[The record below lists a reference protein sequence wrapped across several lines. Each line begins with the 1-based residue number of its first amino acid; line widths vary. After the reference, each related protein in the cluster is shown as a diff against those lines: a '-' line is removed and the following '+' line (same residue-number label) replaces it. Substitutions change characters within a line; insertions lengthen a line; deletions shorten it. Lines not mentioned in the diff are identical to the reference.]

1 LFRNYGLD
9 NKKIKRKFFLLQVC
23 VIIYMD
29 MSTSCVVC
37 GTKSQDYAIECYCC
51 GNYYCSDKC
60 KVQDHQKKL
69 FHRHTWM
76 DYRKI
81 FEGIMSID
89 PNIRFVTIFDING
102 KIRYSDHRQGTEN
115 LLTPEESKR
124 SLELALNAWKIR
136 GELAPKIGKGKYVLA
151 EYENI
156 KRITMPLGDNHLIY
170 VTTEVDADHS
180 TIISGIKDIARQ
192 NQNF

>member
-1 LFRNYGLD
+1 LFRNYGL
-9 NKKIKRKFFLLQVC
+9 NHKEIKRIFFLLQLC

-102 KIRYSDHRQGTEN
+102 KIKYSDHRQGTEN
-115 LLTPEESKR
+115 LLTPEESKK
-124 SLELALNAWKIR
+124 SLKLALNAWKIR